1 MSKITELRDLSSSSL
16 YIDYTSVMLFL
27 KNSGVAQLGLEPT
40 YASDVKPLSSWWVI
54 KRPPF
59 LAEDRKSVY
68 TAPPPGSF
76 PVPPGN
82 CGIVELPPL
91 GLPHTPLLPT
101 FRICQSLLGDLP
113 LCPPPHGPSNLL
125 PECGI
130 PLHTSS
136 LTSNGPAAS
145 LSFRF
150 LIWIIMAATSGCLR
164 DQIRDS
170 SR

>member
-76 PVPPGN
+76 PVLLH
-82 CGIVELPPL
+82 CGIA
-91 GLPHTPLLPT
+91 TT
-101 FRICQSLLGDLP
+101 R
-113 LCPPPHGPSNLL
+113 PPPHPPLAYFPDLSVSTWGPSLVPSSTRSFESAARVWNPPTHQLSDLEWSCCLFELQIPHLNNNGSYLRL
-125 PECGI
+125 P
-130 PLHTSS
+130 
-136 LTSNGPAAS
+136 
-145 LSFRF
+145 
-150 LIWIIMAATSGCLR
+150 
-164 DQIRDS
+164 
-170 SR
+170 